1 MHLLNKINVLITVPC
16 SSPIRAQLTARFDT
30 QCQFAFIDSS
40 KNIPESLLHFANV
53 IIGEPNEADIIKA
66 TQLKWLQLTW
76 AGADKYTR
84 MKHLPEQLTIT
95 NASGAFGTI
104 ISEYVIGAII
114 ALYRSLPDYY
124 RNQQQH
130 LWMESDSSDTIY
142 GKTVLI
148 LGTGDIGTRL
158 AHRLKAFGTHIIG
171 LRRNPKASAIPD
183 FDEIHGLSQLD
194 DMLKKADIVVGGVCQ
209 IASET
214 SGLLDEQRLRLM
226 KKDALLINVGRGSL
240 IKNDALVQVLKA
252 GHLKGVAL
260 DVSEIEPLPEDSPL
274 WDMPNVFI
282 TPHIAG
288 PSFGGNSDV
297 ENTIWNICMQN
308 LERFLNGETLEH
320 VVDLKQGY

>member
-1 MHLLNKINVLITVPC
+1 MNSFAQINILITVPC
-16 SSPIRAQLTARFDT
+16 CPHIRAQLAARFDT
-30 QCQFAFIDSS
+30 RCQFTFIDSS
-40 KNIPESLLHFANV
+40 QNIPEALLRSADV
-53 IIGEPNEADIIKA
+53 IIGEPDESDILKA
-66 TQLKWLQLTW
+66 AQLKWLQLTW
-76 AGADKYTR
+76 AGADKYTH

-114 ALYRSLPDYY
+114 ALYRSFPDYY

-130 LWMESDSSDTIY
+130 LWMKSDSSDTIY

-148 LGTGDIGTRL
+148 LGTGDIGTGL

-171 LRRNPKASAIPD
+171 LRRNPKANALPD
-183 FDEIHGLSQLD
+183 FDEIHVLSRLD
-194 DMLKKADIVVGGVCQ
+194 DMLKKADIVVGCLPNTT
-209 IASET
+209 ET
-214 SGLLDEQRLRLM
+214 AGLLDERRLRLM

-240 IKNDALVQVLKA
+240 IKNADLIRVLKD
-252 GHLKGVAL
+252 GNLKGVAL
-260 DVSEIEPLPEDSPL
+260 DVSEIEPLPENSPL

-297 ENTIWNICMQN
+297 ENAIWDICMGN
-308 LERFLNGETLEH
+308 LERFLDGKKLEH

>member
-1 MHLLNKINVLITVPC
+1 MHLFNKINVLITVPC

-30 QCQFAFIDSS
+30 RCQFTFIDSS
-40 KNIPESLLHFANV
+40 KNIPESLLHSANV
-53 IIGEPNEADIIKA
+53 IIGEPDEADIIKA

-84 MKHLPEQLTIT
+84 MKHLPEPLTIT

-114 ALYRSLPDYY
+114 ALYRSFPDYY

-148 LGTGDIGTRL
+148 LGTGDIGMRL

-194 DMLKKADIVVGGVCQ
+194 DMLKKADIVVGCLPNT
-209 IASET
+209 SET
-214 SGLLDEQRLRLM
+214 SGLLDEQQLRLM

-240 IKNDALVQVLKA
+240 IKNDALVQVLKV

-308 LERFLNGETLEH
+308 LERFLSGETLEH

>member
-1 MHLLNKINVLITVPC
+1 MHLLNKINILITVPC

-30 QCQFAFIDSS
+30 RCQFTFIDSS
-40 KNIPESLLHFANV
+40 KNIPESLLHSANV
-53 IIGEPNEADIIKA
+53 IIGEPDEADIIKA

-84 MKHLPEQLTIT
+84 MKHLPEPLTIT

-114 ALYRSLPDYY
+114 ALYRSFPDYY

-148 LGTGDIGTRL
+148 LGTGDIGMRL

-194 DMLKKADIVVGGVCQ
+194 DMLKKADIVVGCLPNT
-209 IASET
+209 SET

-252 GHLKGVAL
+252 SHLKGVAL

>member
-1 MHLLNKINVLITVPC
+1 MHLFNKINVLITVPC
-16 SSPIRAQLTARFDT
+16 SSPIRAQLTARFNT
-30 QCQFAFIDSS
+30 WCQFTFIDSS
-40 KNIPESLLHFANV
+40 KHIPESLLHSANV

-84 MKHLPEQLTIT
+84 MKHLPEPLTIT

-114 ALYRSLPDYY
+114 ALYRSFPDYY
-124 RNQQQH
+124 QNQQQH
-130 LWMESDSSDTIY
+130 LWMKSDSSDTIY

-148 LGTGDIGTRL
+148 LGTGDIGTGL
-158 AHRLKAFGTHIIG
+158 ARRLKAFGTHIIG

-194 DMLKKADIVVGGVCQ
+194 DMLKKADIVVGCLPNT
-209 IASET
+209 SET

-252 GHLKGVAL
+252 DHLKGVAL

-320 VVDLKQGY
+320 VVNLKQGY

>member
-1 MHLLNKINVLITVPC
+1 MHLFDKINVLITVPC
-16 SSPIRAQLTARFDT
+16 SSPIRAQLAARFDT
-30 QCQFAFIDSS
+30 RCQFAFIDSS
-40 KNIPESLLHFANV
+40 QNIPESLLHSANV
-53 IIGEPNEADIIKA
+53 IIGEPDESDIVKA
-66 TQLKWLQLTW
+66 PHLKWIQLTW

-84 MKHLPEQLTIT
+84 MKHLPKQLTIT

-104 ISEYVIGAII
+104 ISEYVVGAII
-114 ALYRSLPDYY
+114 ALYRSFPNYY

-130 LWMESDSSDTIY
+130 LWMKSDSSDTIS
-142 GKTVLI
+142 GKKVLI
-148 LGTGDIGTRL
+148 LGTGDIGSGL

-171 LRRNPKASAIPD
+171 LRRNPKANALPD
-183 FDEIHGLSQLD
+183 FDEIYGLSQLD
-194 DMLKKADIVVGGVCQ
+194 VMLKKADIVVGCLPNT
-209 IASET
+209 SET
-214 SGLLDEQRLRLM
+214 SGLFDEQRLRLM

-260 DVSEIEPLPEDSPL
+260 DVSEIEPLPENSPL
-274 WDMPNVFI
+274 WDMPNVCI

-297 ENTIWNICMQN
+297 ENTIWNLCMQN
-308 LERFLNGETLEH
+308 LERFLDGEILEH

>member
-1 MHLLNKINVLITVPC
+1 MHLLNKINILITVPC

-30 QCQFAFIDSS
+30 RCQFTFIDSS
-40 KNIPESLLHFANV
+40 KNIPESLLHSANV
-53 IIGEPNEADIIKA
+53 IIGEPDEADIIKA

-84 MKHLPEQLTIT
+84 MKHLPEPLTIT

-114 ALYRSLPDYY
+114 ALYRSFPDYY

-194 DMLKKADIVVGGVCQ
+194 DMLKKADIVVGCLPNT
-209 IASET
+209 SET
-214 SGLLDEQRLRLM
+214 SGLLDEQQLRLM

>member
-1 MHLLNKINVLITVPC
+1 MYSFNKINVLITVPC
-16 SSPIRAQLTARFDT
+16 RPPIRAQLASRFDT
-30 QCQFAFIDSS
+30 RCQFTFINSS
-40 KNIPESLLHFANV
+40 QNIPEALLHSADV
-53 IIGEPNEADIIKA
+53 IIGEPDEADILKA

-95 NASGAFGTI
+95 NASGAFGSI

-114 ALYRSLPDYY
+114 ALYRSFPNYY
-124 RNQQQH
+124 QNQKLH
-130 LWMESDSSDTIY
+130 LWMKSDSSDTIY

-171 LRRNPKASAIPD
+171 LRRNPKANTLPD
-183 FDEIHGLSQLD
+183 FDEIQGLSQLD
-194 DMLKKADIVVGGVCQ
+194 DMLKKADIIVGCLPNT
-209 IASET
+209 SET
-214 SGLLDEQRLRLM
+214 AGLLDEKRLRLM

-240 IKNDALVQVLKA
+240 IKNADLIRVLKD
-252 GHLKGVAL
+252 GNLKGVAL
-260 DVSEIEPLPEDSPL
+260 DVSEIEPLPENSPL

-297 ENTIWNICMQN
+297 ENAIWDICMQN
-308 LERFLNGETLEH
+308 LESFLNGEALEH